1 MINNNDKELQSTLM
15 QFGGK
20 LLIFLFPSYWLQ
32 LYIYSYFNIAVD
44 SYTLKLSYFVNGLL
58 AIFIFSVLMLL
69 KKKYNDQLGFLY
81 MLGSFIKFGAFFLV
95 FYPIFKE
102 DDVITKIEFVIFFIP
117 YVISLLIE
125 TIDLIKVLNSNEIK
139 EE

>member
-1 MINNNDKELQSTLM
+1 MNKELQSTLM

-32 LYIYSYFNIAVD
+32 LYIYSYFSIAVD
-44 SYTLKLSYFVNGLL
+44 SYILQLSYFINGLL
-58 AIFIFSVLMLL
+58 AIFIFTVLMLL

-81 MLGSFIKFGAFFLV
+81 MLGSFVKFGAFFLV
-95 FYPIFKE
+95 FHPIFKE
-102 DDVITKIEFVIFFIP
+102 DNIITKIEFGVFFVP
-117 YVISLLIE
+117 YLISLLIE
-125 TIDLIKVLNSNEIK
+125 TIDLIKILNSNEIK

>member
-1 MINNNDKELQSTLM
+1 MNKELQSTLM

-20 LLIFLFPSYWLQ
+20 ILILLFPSYWLQ
-32 LYIYSYFNIAVD
+32 LYIYSYFNI
-44 SYTLKLSYFVNGLL
+44 SMGNYILQLSYFINGLL

-81 MLGSFIKFGAFFLV
+81 MLGSFVKFGAFFLV

-102 DDVITKIEFVIFFIP
+102 DGVITKIEFGIFFVP

-139 EE
+139 EK